1 MVRRVLFAACLFAG
15 CAAPAKTVQVVE
27 YTPRKPVVQRPPEP
41 THEERAAR
49 ADARVA
55 VRGIEGTLSNYDV
68 RYTMEKRGAEFGAC
82 HEPRARRMPR
92 LAGNIE
98 FAIKVTPEGAVSQ
111 VQVRNSDVG
120 DRALE
125 RCFVDVISSTPF
137 PRPNGGE
144 ANVTWSMILG
154 PLRPGKD
161 PELWE
166 QQRIE
171 RVLAKE
177 APELRE
183 SCAVPTDGSY
193 LITAWVNKRGRVVT
207 AGVSAPNGSEPAT
220 LDCLAQGLRSWKMP
234 KPRKNTLAKISFPL
248 GSQEM

>member
-1 MVRRVLFAACLFAG
+1 VATRWLLTCALLCVA
-15 CAAPAKTVQVVE
+15 CAAPVKTVPVVRRPVRAPQVVVE
-27 YTPRKPVVQRPPEP
+27 APV
-41 THEERAAR
+41 EREKR
-49 ADARVA
+49 ADARVN

-68 RYTMEKRGAEFGAC
+68 RATMEKRGTEFGAC

-98 FAIKVTPEGAVSQ
+98 FAIRVTPEGAVSQ

-125 RCFVDVISSTPF
+125 RCFVDVIRATPF

-144 ANVTWSMILG
+144 ANVMWTMMLG
-154 PLRPGKD
+154 PSRPGKD

-166 QQRIE
+166 HGRIE
-171 RVLAKE
+171 RVLAKK

-183 SCAVPTDGSY
+183 TCAVPTDGSF
-193 LITAWVNKRGRVVT
+193 LITMYVNRRGRVVT
-207 AGVSAPNGSEPAT
+207 AGVSGPGGGEPEL
-220 LDCLAQGLRSWKMP
+220 LDCLAAGLRSWRMP
-234 KPRKNTLAKISFPL
+234 TPRKSALAKVSFPL
-248 GSQEM
+248 EPHAL